1 MFIETI
7 EVGRYKKLNNFSLT
21 FKRDTNKI
29 DGTNFNLSVLIG
41 ENGTAKTTI
50 LQAIANILS
59 NSNEKERMLD
69 YSIEY
74 QLNGKNY
81 MLTTHNTGVE
91 LPSKLIISSFTP
103 VERVYMRAKES
114 KHSLCPIVYS
124 EMGISKLKYIIGK
137 YALESI
143 RNINSMNEIVE
154 YIGYKSNGYFLE
166 FDQRVTSSMVSTPF
180 IRNLFNGRFDD
191 FLEDILVHLDINRD
205 INSLI
210 VEYEVRLDDFGG
222 SGGRKTLTN
231 YMEQLERYR
240 IDELDKSNIRSRFR
254 SRFSFFTIQR
264 IYLEY
269 AYVILKMQKFS
280 KTYDSRR
287 DTNYKNNVQRL
298 VSSFDLSN
306 YFSGLSEFER
316 DILLLD
322 KFDKHIFNDIWF
334 ETKSNVDLVPLSY
347 WSSGEIS
354 LFLRLVEL
362 ADSII
367 ENSIILIDEPE
378 THLHPKWIRNYITIL
393 KRIIGEVNCHVIM
406 ATHAPLIVSD
416 IPKESIVM
424 LEKEGHLIRQSEIY
438 EETIGLEY
446 EEVLKKIFQIEENRG
461 SVLESYEREI
471 MKSIERDDLET
482 IIRLYDQLGDSPTK
496 FDLFLKIK
504 KYYTDRKRNE

>member
-7 EVGRYKKLNNFSLT
+7 RIGRYKKLNNFLLK
-21 FKRDTNKI
+21 FKRNTNKF

-50 LQAIANILS
+50 LQSIANILS
-59 NSNEKERMLD
+59 NSNEKEKMIN

-74 QLNGKNY
+74 QLNENNY
-81 MLTTHNTGVE
+81 MLTAHNTNVE

-114 KHSLCPIVYS
+114 KQPLCPIVYS

-137 YALESI
+137 YVLESI
-143 RNINSMNEIVE
+143 RNVNSMNEIVE
-154 YIGYKSNGYFLE
+154 YIGYRSNEYFLE
-166 FDQRVTSSMVSTPF
+166 FDQRAPSSAVLTLF
-180 IRNLFNGRFDD
+180 IKNLFNGRFDD
-191 FLEDILVHLDINRD
+191 LLEGILVHLDLNRN

-210 VEYEVRLDDFGG
+210 VEYEDSLNLFG
-222 SGGRKTLTN
+222 SNSGRKTLTD
-231 YMEQLERYR
+231 YMEQLDRYR
-240 IDELDKSNIRSRFR
+240 MQELGRVNNRSRFR
-254 SRFSFFTIQR
+254 SRFSLLDIQR

-280 KTYDSRR
+280 KRYAQRR
-287 DTNYKNNVQRL
+287 DTNYKNNTQRL
-298 VSSFDLSN
+298 VSNFDLSN

-322 KFDKHIFNDIWF
+322 KFDKPIFNDIWL
-334 ETKSNVDLVPLSY
+334 EARNTIDLVPLSF
-347 WSSGEIS
+347 WSSGELS

-362 ADSII
+362 ADSIT

-393 KRIIGEVNCHVIM
+393 KNIIGDVNCHVII

-416 IPKESIVM
+416 IPKESIIM
-424 LEKEGHLIRQSEIY
+424 LKKEGHLIRQSEIY

-461 SVLESYEREI
+461 LVLESYESKI
-471 MKSIERDDLET
+471 MKSIEKDDLET
-482 IIRLYDQLGDSPTK
+482 VIRLYDQLGDSPTK

-504 KYYTDRKRNE
+504 KYYADRKRNE